1 MTFQDVEHLSYPDL
15 LDCKQDTLGRLQGIV
30 IKDVPRKKA
39 GKQKNAASNGIP
51 YTPKTDTHWDFL
63 MKEMMWLGA
72 DFQGERKRQL
82 SLAKKLASSV
92 KQYHKTKEA
101 RRLRE
106 LQQAETKRRK
116 LSAKISRDVKSWW
129 IKIERVISY
138 KQKIKADEERQKAMN
153 KQLVVLVQQTER
165 YSESLT
171 KYRGEDTTDSDDDDT
186 SMNSDSDVQTKGK
199 RRRKRLTIEE
209 ALAMERKRKSKHKV
223 VDYARMRLDNKAF
236 YGESTASD
244 SGSDASYAPESDTDD
259 QTTLKEAMDDELLER
274 KQSGTGNEIVFQ
286 ADPEELRKL
295 REEIEMDIQQVIDRF
310 KLEGMVEI
318 PEETESQ
325 SDPVNTQNKRVQF
338 PETASEPVDTDKMD
352 VDDPPLVKSEH
363 VDPGNDADDDGDASD
378 VEDYKHTQSDEDE
391 FSDCEPEVDDETT
404 IAQEE
409 ILPREISTQQE
420 IDLLRKESEMSVEE
434 LRKLYSGMNEDA
446 ESSGEVSEED
456 EDAIDET
463 INDDDKEFCLPVTA
477 EVDDETTIE
486 AEEKLGTEMSHDE
499 EMALLQQDSNIPIE
513 QLRAMSAAM
522 ENANGG
528 TSSDDQ
534 VSDSNGTKKDFG
546 GTHGSL
552 TAALASQISERE
564 GDFSDEFQPEASE
577 TVDDETTIEAE
588 ERLGRELSY
597 DEEMNLLKNESEIPV
612 EQLRAMYADVNGQ
625 SSQETNAEEYHT
637 NAIKEAAEK
646 LERAMAF
653 IKTQNE
659 RPIEQLRS
667 MYQAMADEAHDD
679 ESDATEITGSANGPA
694 SATVALL
701 SSAGDVDVE
710 NDEYKPNA
718 AEGIDD
724 ETTIEA
730 EERLGRE
737 MSYDDELALL
747 KKEKEMSVEELRA
760 MYANMGSGNGEDD
773 DGDDNDDLERSQNS
787 KMGVDDNGE
796 SPSTSLVDTVSKRK
810 RKYKETH
817 DKTKKQRKDEP
828 EADSDDGTNARS
840 ALRKDEPEA
849 DSDDGTTALS
859 ALEASAERAR
869 KTLAS
874 RPYMLASWVK
884 LRKYQQVGL
893 NWLVSLQS
901 RRLNGILAD
910 GKCLKGNLRRLK
922 HLTWAHLKDNRDGTG
937 QNTTDHCSF
946 IILSFI

>member
-1 MTFQDVEHLSYPDL
+1 MTSQDVEHMSYPEL
-15 LDCKQDTLGRLQGIV
+15 LDCKEDTLGRMQSIV
-30 IKDVPRKKA
+30 IKDVPRKKV
-39 GKQKNAASNGIP
+39 GKQKNAVSDDIP
-51 YTPKTDTHWDFL
+51 YTSKTDTHWDFV

-82 SLAKKLASSV
+82 SLAKKCASSV

-106 LQQAETKRRK
+106 LLQAETKRRK
-116 LSAKISRDVKSWW
+116 LSAKIGRDVKSWW
-129 IKIERVISY
+129 TKIERVISY

-171 KYRGEDTTDSDDDDT
+171 KYIEEDITDSDDDDT

-199 RRRKRLTIEE
+199 RRRKRVTIEE
-209 ALAMERKRKSKHKV
+209 ALAMERKRKSKDKV
-223 VDYARMRLDNKAF
+223 VDYARMRLDNMEF

-244 SGSDASYAPESDTDD
+244 SGSDASYAPETSDTDD
-259 QTTLKEAMDDELLER
+259 ETTLKEAMDDELLER
-274 KQSGTGNEIVFQ
+274 KQSGNGNEMVFQ
-286 ADPEELRKL
+286 ANPEELRKL

-325 SDPVNTQNKRVQF
+325 SDPLNTQNKRVQF
-338 PETASEPVDTDKMD
+338 RETASEPVDTDKMD
-352 VDDPPLVKSEH
+352 VDDPLLVSTEP
-363 VDPGNDADDDGDASD
+363 VDRGNDADDDGDASD

-404 IAQEE
+404 MAQEE
-409 ILPREISTQQE
+409 TLPKETSTQEE

-434 LRKLYSGMNEDA
+434 LRKLYAGMNEDA
-446 ESSGEVSEED
+446 ESSGEAPEED
-456 EDAIDET
+456 KDVIDET
-463 INDDDKEFCLPVTA
+463 VNDDDMEFSLPVTA
-477 EVDDETTIE
+477 EVDDETTLE

-499 EMALLQQDSNIPIE
+499 EMSLLQQDSNIPIE
-513 QLRAMSAAM
+513 ELRAMSAAM

-534 VSDSNGTKKDFG
+534 GSDSHGTKNDLG
-546 GTHGSL
+546 GTHESL
-552 TAALASQISERE
+552 TAALASQMSEPE
-564 GDFSDEFQPEASE
+564 GDFGDEFQPDASE

-588 ERLGRELSY
+588 ETLGRELSH
-597 DEEMNLLKNESEIPV
+597 DEEMNLLKKESEIPV
-612 EQLRAMYADVNGQ
+612 EQLRAMYADANGQ
-625 SSQETNAEEYHT
+625 CSPETTKYPKGSASAMPADALNTDEDAEEHDK
-637 NAIKEAAEK
+637 NEMEAIDDETTKEAEEK
-646 LERAMAF
+646 TE
-653 IKTQNE
+653 NE
-659 RPIEQLRS
+659 MPIEQLRS
-667 MYQAMADEAHDD
+667 TYQAMADEAHDD
-679 ESDATEITGSANGPA
+679 ESDATEITGSTNGPA
-694 SATVALL
+694 SATLALL
-701 SSAGDVDVE
+701 SSTGDVDAD
-710 NDEYKPNA
+710 NDEYEPNA

-737 MSYDDELALL
+737 MSYEDEVALL
-747 KKEKEMSVEELRA
+747 KKEEEMSVEELRA
-760 MYANMGSGNGEDD
+760 MYANMGSGEDD

-796 SPSTSLVDTVSKRK
+796 SPSTSLVDTHSKRK
-810 RKYKETH
+810 REYKETN
-817 DKTKKQRKDEP
+817 DKTKKHRKDEP
-828 EADSDDGTNARS
+828 ESDSDDGA
-840 ALRKDEPEA
+840 
-849 DSDDGTTALS
+849 TALS
-859 ALEASAERAR
+859 ALEASADRAR

-874 RPYMLASWVK
+874 RPYMLANWVK

-910 GKCLKGNLRRLK
+910 GKCLKANL
-922 HLTWAHLKDNRDGTG
+922 
-937 QNTTDHCSF
+937 F
-946 IILSFI
+946 VV